1 MTVYKGVFSFLLS
14 ILLVT
19 LSLPE
24 QSSGRPFLP
33 EVIHGISFEYISDAL
48 YKKSNDLAI
57 QEFQINGHYAG
68 YRCDVSYIRTKSFT
82 IKLNQDDF
90 VFRSMISANM
100 MIKLEDPLMSCQFL
114 WNYVRIKY
122 KLFLTEKNIFDL
134 WKETLVMLNYINANE
149 LNYHLEYAI
158 MIRSRP
164 IGTYVANKL
173 PNFPTSDD
181 FLLLISLS
189 SLIYRDGIFA
199 IDLTGENFL
208 LNPEKTLLRE
218 NMTPLAYSNVKFYIP
233 ILLELYPPSILY
245 SQTFTSVGFV
255 YRIIYYCIGAIL
267 TVEDAWY
274 IWANVLLWGGGGYL
288 PKYLKDY
295 DNQILFQHEKDPF
308 PLDRNILIVLER
320 FGAIQRPQWNIRFP
334 PFNSNELHPVSKFL
348 NLQGF
353 PIPSKSSKDISA
365 IISIYQIFHLFLNR
379 FITIS
384 MAYNIWFIVK
394 RWVGM
399 TETLDLHHLGYFF
412 NKKSVD
418 SNAIFNYVYE
428 YQYNINDLS
437 LENRNFIHSSK
448 WINETTYIDINSQ
461 KVKKLLDDLEKKFP
475 YYITCPNGML
485 VERQEYKSVKSI
497 EMPLTSFYNR
507 KSDRFALSL
516 AKILH
521 EWIPSISF
529 NDICNTAKTLAV
541 RIPPLNIL
549 NSDFIVRSKAKLWNT
564 PKLKPSEK
572 PYYIHYCA
580 YSLEQLIRQNLQGIN
595 LKLTQ
600 DFSKKED
607 YFEKKCLEAYKT
619 QVSCSVSFPFAVTSE
634 IQDIYNTYAGNLASA
649 MASLF
654 HGEVLSLKE
663 VGGTIWDGMLES
675 FPSRQIPML
684 IRLHNPWFEPKEL
697 CAISEY
703 FLNIGIKYRNTHR
716 IKNKL
721 QKFFYKKEI
730 WHFIHSGLPISL
742 HRIEENMK
750 SKLSIYI
757 PPIDLYNTNVYPSNS
772 EKKKNPDESENWNLT
787 DHQISRMIF
796 RAVNNKINFLS
807 ICIKQ
812 MNILFNDNRINCY
825 PKMKSGNHYQM
836 YFSTVRNIRNSLLK
850 KLFRSYS
857 VDKKKYNL
865 IELLSFNGE
874 SIHSKASL
882 YMQQFSQYDLSI
894 RFEKSIQK
902 LFKWY
907 IYNSCNI
914 AYEAM
919 NRRSINGNLFTYT
932 GFKSPRK
939 KIDFEIFPLIYPCIY
954 EKVSQKDKALFVGDI
969 NQSQMDS
976 INEAINYGLKYILG
990 DQSATFNF
998 QKTVLLDSNL
1008 QVIMDMGWKLEFNV
1022 LDPDFI
1028 VKNANFLYF
1037 YMMYSNISLKTFQ
1050 IYEIVS
1056 IACDIVACA
1065 YQKQYKE
1072 IDNSKTGFY
1081 VDSLQIKAL
1090 PSFINNLNKD
1100 IYQQFT
1106 QNWNYLFNN
1115 LQAMALTELALKERV
1130 YKYNVQDI
1138 WDNWKAKYIGFTL
1151 AKKII
1156 EIIKTSTFPNLSL
1169 IENSIYCLEKLAFDF
1184 ETKPN
1189 IAVIGC
1195 KSQNLLGYCSKDSLL
1210 DGVIELAF
1218 VKAIYLF
1225 VSKFRIDFDDEALKS
1240 KDINSSYIYMSLY
1253 KDIKGNNVLCQ
1264 ITKKLVILY
1273 KLPNFIYNC
1282 LITLMNETSFLQ
1294 YILNLFLKIP
1304 SVDYNMAFHICSNMP
1319 LSSKCI
1325 SYPDADSKQEYGE
1338 IADIIKGE
1346 FMNFQSEYVIHFPP
1360 ESFCSL
1366 AGLLASAPTFK
1377 SCIDYVTNSI
1387 SEYRTFY
1394 WPENIGYSICLKLK
1408 RWPLRCSQE
1417 KFPFHSLIVLRFQNL
1432 MKIEESKIVKAGL
1445 ESINSNEN
1453 MPLSNLLEMGQSVQT
1468 LAFRVLCIMF
1478 EKEYYNQN
1486 LYSKSKTFQ
1495 EDDAKSLLNPHRFC
1509 HEIYYPKLSL
1519 KDIYNYLKED
1529 LASKITKTCME
1540 VLDTILNEINKEKLN
1555 IENTKKDEIPLYW
1568 TEKTNNLLPDYMKPL
1583 GIVHQLIELFILPP
1597 KVTMILVSLW
1607 KEFEE
1612 FQNIQDSEDI
1622 QKKLYMFIPLA
1633 AKISIIDT
1641 NSSLKL
1647 FINICEHILFYQFQ
1661 TSDKKRE
1668 VCFKIYSLTVYN
1680 DTLMNFIYAMYATNL
1695 QAMKIYTSS
1704 FISENPL
1711 LTMVEYRSKILRSDA
1726 SLRIQTLYQHILVNY
1741 IEYAVSKSNNKELLF
1756 KKKSVK
1762 LTTKSKASTQNHSN
1776 PNQQYITNGLKMF
1789 LLLVYLRLSS
1799 AFSRKNTYTFQ
1810 NSIPKHFPI
1819 IYDFLPSHLAFQI
1832 IDPYKCV
1839 NMLHQNF
1846 IFPSFSEISDD
1857 FGEVEN
1863 AEKEGSDEKHKSSK
1877 SSNYTPIL
1885 ENNKAKDLKSKEY
1898 TENKQIN
1905 HICKLLKKDI
1915 SQRDLKNYNGILMRM
1930 LFQIYLLQISPNYPS
1945 KSVETVEIQ
1954 KSNYTLFEAMLF
1966 FSKRSSKELT
1976 KSFNFHWSESF
1987 LKEDEKNNNIFTHY
2001 QIVPEILT
2009 WSSMRKF
2016 CQIISRQLTH
2026 EDFWEKNPFL
2036 ECRYVDSSGNTLAS
2050 SKRNSSEINQVNV
2063 LCYIKPKENIEGDID
2078 IQVTHPV
2085 TKKIFEFLKY
2095 GSKPYESIVDEAN
2108 LEISDVLM
2116 RVLGRIYG
2124 FCILNET
2131 PMNLK
2136 LPKFFFKKIVG
2147 EYSDGQDSVL
2157 LNNDIAKY
2165 IAVLKKAK
2173 ISITDMKEKKIV
2185 RYGVDKA
2192 LEYYKIKTPLLF
2204 KIPKY
2209 KKYFQTKVEPFEI
2222 HNTALLEVYIYILQ
2236 RYYIEEYAEDEIE
2249 NFLTGIYDII
2259 PKRLFHMFKSEELQE
2274 YIQGFRMIEFE
2285 FFNEIERISE
2295 YFYAESEEF
2304 KLYHKKLII
2313 DHFFNVIKS
2322 HISSSQL
2329 NIFWSCFTGTTGYGI
2344 PGALQGKIR
2353 IMEIPQKNEYGDLQE
2368 IKIDPNTLTIYLP
2381 AYSNLEEMKIHINK
2395 VIQKCDKSNKGTK

>member
-1 MTVYKGVFSFLLS
+1 MV
-14 ILLVT
+14 

-33 EVIHGISFEYISDAL
+33 GVIHSISFEYISHAL
-48 YKKSNDLAI
+48 YKKSSDLAI
-57 QEFQINGHYAG
+57 QEFQNNGHYAG
-68 YRCDVSYIRTKSFT
+68 YRFDINYVQAKSFA
-82 IKLNQDDF
+82 IKLNQDDT

-100 MIKLEDPLMSCQFL
+100 MIKLKDPLMSCQFL

-134 WKETLVMLNYINANE
+134 WKETLIMLDYINSNE
-149 LNYHLEYAI
+149 LSYSPEYAI

-164 IGTYVANKL
+164 IGSYVANKL
-173 PNFPTSDD
+173 PNFPTNDD

-189 SLIYRDGIFA
+189 SLIYRNGIFA
-199 IDLTGENFL
+199 IDLTGENFV
-208 LNPEKTLLRE
+208 LNSEKTLLRE

-288 PKYLKDY
+288 PRYLRSY

-320 FGAIQRPQWNIRFP
+320 FGAIQKPQWNIRFP
-334 PFNSNELHPVSKFL
+334 PFNSSELHLVSKFL

-353 PIPSKSSKDISA
+353 PIPSKSSKDLSA
-365 IISIYQIFHLFLNR
+365 IIGIYQIFHLFLNR
-379 FITIS
+379 FISIN
-384 MAYNIWFIVK
+384 MACNIWFVVK

-399 TETLDLHHLGYFF
+399 TETLDLHNFG
-412 NKKSVD
+412 NINENNID
-418 SNAIFNYVYE
+418 SNSIFNYEYK
-428 YQYNINDLS
+428 YQYDIDNSNVESRD
-437 LENRNFIHSSK
+437 FIQFPK
-448 WINETTYIDINSQ
+448 WINEVTYIDINSQ

-475 YYITCPNGML
+475 YYITCPNGIL
-485 VERQEYKSVKSI
+485 IQRQEYKSVKSI

-507 KSDRFALSL
+507 KSDRLALSL
-516 AKILH
+516 AKVLH

-529 NDICNTAKTLAV
+529 NDICNIAKTLAV
-541 RIPPLNIL
+541 RLPPLGTL

-572 PYYIHYCA
+572 PYYIQYCV
-580 YSLEQLIRQNLQGIN
+580 YSLEQLIRQSLKSVNLN
-595 LKLTQ
+595 LTQ
-600 DFSKKED
+600 DFSKRD
-607 YFEKKCLEAYKT
+607 YFEEKCLEAYKT
-619 QVSCSVSFPFAVTSE
+619 QISCSVSFPFAVTPE

-663 VGGTIWDGMLES
+663 VAGTIWDGMLES
-675 FPSRQIPML
+675 FPSRQIPTL

-703 FLNIGIKYRNTHR
+703 FLSIGIKYRSTHL
-716 IKNKL
+716 IKHKL
-721 QKFFYKKEI
+721 ENFFYKEREI
-730 WHFIHSGLPISL
+730 WSFCHPKLPIFPQ
-742 HRIEENMK
+742 RIEENMK

-757 PPIDLYNTNVYPSNS
+757 PPIDSYNTDVCPNNS
-772 EKKKNPDESENWNLT
+772 EKKKNSDKSENWNLT
-787 DHQISRMIF
+787 ECQISGMIL
-796 RAVNNKINFLS
+796 RAVNNKVNFMN
-807 ICIKQ
+807 ICVKQ
-812 MNILFNDNRINCY
+812 MNILFNNNKINCY
-825 PKMKSGNHYQM
+825 PKMKSGNYYQI
-836 YFSTVRNIRNSLLK
+836 YFNTIRNVRSSFIK
-850 KLFRSYS
+850 KLFKLYS
-857 VDKKKYNL
+857 VNKKKSNL
-865 IELLSFNGE
+865 AELLSFNGE
-874 SIHSKASL
+874 TIHSKASL
-882 YMQQFSQYDLSI
+882 YMQQFSKYDLLI
-894 RFEKSIQK
+894 RFEENIQR

-907 IYNSCNI
+907 IYSSCNI
-914 AYEAM
+914 AFEAM
-919 NRRSINGNLFTYT
+919 NRRDINGNLFTYT
-932 GFKSPRK
+932 GVESPRK
-939 KIDFEIFPLIYPCIY
+939 KVDFEISPLIFPYNN
-954 EKVSQKDKALFVGDI
+954 EKVSQKHKALFVDDI
-969 NQSQMDS
+969 NQSQMNS
-976 INEAINYGLKYILG
+976 INEAVNYGLKYILG

-998 QKTVLLDSNL
+998 QKAILLDNNL
-1008 QVIMDMGWKLEFNV
+1008 QFMVKMGWNLELNA

-1028 VKNANFLYF
+1028 VKNANFLYY
-1037 YMMYSNISLKTFQ
+1037 YMISSNIFLNTFQ
-1050 IYEIVS
+1050 IYKIVS

-1065 YQKQYKE
+1065 YQKQYEE

-1081 VDSLQIKAL
+1081 IDSLQIKTLTHVKNSLDQGAYRQYVQYWDNLLSDNSQIL
-1090 PSFINNLNKD
+1090 PL
-1100 IYQQFT
+1100 
-1106 QNWNYLFNN
+1106 L
-1115 LQAMALTELALKERV
+1115 ELVLKERV

-1138 WDNWKAKYIGFTL
+1138 WDNWKAKYIKL
-1151 AKKII
+1151 KMAK
-1156 EIIKTSTFPNLSL
+1156 EIVETIKASTFTNLSL
-1169 IENSIYCLEKLAFDF
+1169 IENSMYCLEKLTSDF
-1184 ETKPN
+1184 QTKPN
-1189 IAVIGC
+1189 IAVVGC
-1195 KSQNLLGYCSKDSLL
+1195 KSQDLLGYCSNDSLL

-1218 VKAIYLF
+1218 AKAIYSF
-1225 VSKFRIDFDDEALKS
+1225 VSESRISNNKVLGS
-1240 KDINSSYIYMSLY
+1240 GDINSSDIYMSLY
-1253 KDIKGNNVLCQ
+1253 KDIKDNNNTLCQ

-1304 SVDYNMAFHICSNMP
+1304 TVDYNMAFHICSNIP
-1319 LSSKCI
+1319 LLSKCT
-1325 SYPDADSKQEYGE
+1325 SYSDTDSKQEYGE

-1346 FMNFQSEYVIHFPP
+1346 FMKFQSEYVIHFPP

-1366 AGLLASAPTFK
+1366 ASSLASAPTFN
-1377 SCIDYVTNSI
+1377 SCINYVTYSI
-1387 SEYRTFY
+1387 SKYKTFY

-1432 MKIEESKIVKAGL
+1432 MKIEESKIVEAGL
-1445 ESINSNEN
+1445 ELLNNNEN
-1453 MPLSNLLEMGQSVQT
+1453 TPPSNLLEMGQSVQT
-1468 LAFRVLCIMF
+1468 LAFRVLCTMF
-1478 EKEYYNQN
+1478 EREHCNQN

-1495 EDDAKSLLNPHRFC
+1495 EDDAKSLLNPHHFC

-1519 KDIYNYLKED
+1519 KDIYSHLRQN
-1529 LASKITKTCME
+1529 LASKITKACME
-1540 VLDTILNEINKEKLN
+1540 VLDTILNEINKEKLS
-1555 IENTKKDEIPLYW
+1555 IEYTRRDEIPLHW
-1568 TEKTNNLLPDYMKPL
+1568 TNKTNNLLPYYMKPL

-1612 FQNIQDSEDI
+1612 FQNIQDPKDI
-1622 QKKLYMFIPLA
+1622 QEKLYILIPFA
-1633 AKISIIDT
+1633 AKISIINV
-1641 NSSLKL
+1641 NSSFKS
-1647 FINICEHILFYQFQ
+1647 FISTCKHVLIHLFQ
-1661 TSDKKRE
+1661 TSNDKKRE
-1668 VCFKIYSLTVYN
+1668 TCFKIYSLTAYN
-1680 DTLMNFIYAMYATNL
+1680 DTLVNFIYTMYATNL

-1704 FISENPL
+1704 FTSENPL

-1726 SLRIQTLYQHILVNY
+1726 SLRIQILYQYILVNY
-1741 IEYAVSKSNNKELLF
+1741 IDYAVNKSNNKELLL
-1756 KKKSVK
+1756 KKENIK
-1762 LTTKSKASTQNHSN
+1762 LTTSKVFTQDYINSN
-1776 PNQQYITNGLKMF
+1776 KQYIANGLKMF
-1789 LLLVYLRLSS
+1789 LLLVHLRLSS

-1810 NSIPKHFPI
+1810 NLMPKHLPNI
-1819 IYDFLPSHLAFQI
+1819 HNFLPSHLAFQI
-1832 IDPYKCV
+1832 IDSDKCV
-1839 NMLHQNF
+1839 NMLHENF
-1846 IFPSFSEISDD
+1846 IFPSFSEIPDD
-1857 FGEVEN
+1857 FEEMEN
-1863 AEKEGSDEKHKSSK
+1863 TKKSDSDEKHLSSK
-1877 SSNYTPIL
+1877 SNNCTLL
-1885 ENNKAKDLKSKEY
+1885 ENDEEKDSKSEEY
-1898 TENKQIN
+1898 TENNQIN
-1905 HICKLLKKDI
+1905 HICKLLRKDI
-1915 SQRDLKNYNGILMRM
+1915 SQSDLKDHYNGILMRM

-1945 KSVETVEIQ
+1945 RSVETVEIQ
-1954 KSNYTLFEAMLF
+1954 KSKYTLLEAILF

-1987 LKEDEKNNNIFTHY
+1987 LKGDEENNIFTHY
-2001 QIVPEILT
+2001 QTVPEILT
-2009 WSSMRKF
+2009 WSRMRKF

-2026 EDFWEKNPFL
+2026 EDFWEENPFL
-2036 ECRYVDSSGNTLAS
+2036 DCKYVDSSGNPLAS
-2050 SKRNSSEINQVNV
+2050 SKPNFSGINQVNV

-2078 IQVTHPV
+2078 IQVIHPI
-2085 TKKIFEFLKY
+2085 TKKIFEFLRYEGKSY
-2095 GSKPYESIVDEAN
+2095 GSTENELN
-2108 LEISDVLM
+2108 LEIPDVLM

-2136 LPKFFFKKIVG
+2136 LPTIFFKKIVG
-2147 EYSDGQDSVL
+2147 EPPNRQDTVI

-2173 ISITDMKEKKIV
+2173 MSITDMKEKKIV

-2204 KIPKY
+2204 EIPKY
-2209 KKYFQTKVEPFEI
+2209 RKYSQTEVEPFEI

-2236 RYYIEEYAEDEIE
+2236 RYYMEEYAEDEIE

-2259 PKRLFHMFKSEELQE
+2259 PKRFFYMFSSQELQE
-2274 YIQGFRMIEFE
+2274 YIQGFRMTEFE
-2285 FFNEIERISE
+2285 SFKEIERISE

-2304 KLYHKKLII
+2304 KLYHKKLTI
-2313 DHFFNVIKS
+2313 DYFFNVIKF

-2353 IMEIPQKNEYGDLQE
+2353 IMEIPQKSEYDDLQE
-2368 IKIDPNTLTIYLP
+2368 IKIDPNTLTVYLP
-2381 AYSNLEEMKIHINK
+2381 AYSNLEEMKIYVNK
-2395 VIQKCDKSNKGTK
+2395 VIEKCDKSNKRTK